1 MHMPFM
7 VCYYYRMA
15 TSARELY
22 QQAMELEDEER
33 ASLAGL
39 LLESLDTEVEE
50 GVEAAWL
57 EEIER
62 RMAALD
68 SGDAKLVPWEDV
80 RNRLL
85 KRLDAAENS

>member
-1 MHMPFM
+1 
-7 VCYYYRMA
+7 MA
-15 TSARELY
+15 TSARKLY
-22 QQAMELEDEER
+22 LLAMELEEEER

-39 LLESLDTEVEE
+39 LLDSLDTEVEE

-62 RMAALD
+62 RMAELD
-68 SGDAKLVPWEDV
+68 SGDAELIPWDEV
-80 RNRLL
+80 RDRLL

>member
-1 MHMPFM
+1 
-7 VCYYYRMA
+7 
-15 TSARELY
+15 
-22 QQAMELEDEER
+22 MELEDEER
-33 ASLAGL
+33 ASLVGL
-39 LLESLDTEVEE
+39 LLESLDTEVED

-57 EEIER
+57 VEAER

-85 KRLDAAENS
+85 QRLDATENS

>member
-1 MHMPFM
+1 
-7 VCYYYRMA
+7 MA
-15 TSARELY
+15 TSASELFK
-22 QQAMELEDEER
+22 QAMELEDEER

-39 LLESLDTEVEE
+39 LLESLDTEVED

-57 EEIER
+57 VEAER

-85 KRLDAAENS
+85 HRLDAAEKS

>member
-1 MHMPFM
+1 
-7 VCYYYRMA
+7 MA
-15 TSARELY
+15 TSASELFK
-22 QQAMELEDEER
+22 QAMELEDEER
-33 ASLAGL
+33 ASLVGL
-39 LLESLDTEVEE
+39 LLESLDTEVED

-57 EEIER
+57 VEAER

-85 KRLDAAENS
+85 QGLDATENS

>member
-1 MHMPFM
+1 
-7 VCYYYRMA
+7 MA

-22 QQAMELEDEER
+22 QQAMELGDEER

-39 LLESLDTEVEE
+39 LLESLDTEVED

-62 RMAALD
+62 RMVALD
-68 SGDAKLVPWEDV
+68 SGDAKLVSWEDV
-80 RNRLL
+80 RNQLL

>member
-1 MHMPFM
+1 MA
-7 VCYYYRMA
+7 CYYECMA
-15 TSARELY
+15 TSVRELY
-22 QQAMELEDEER
+22 QQAMGLEDEER

-57 EEIER
+57 VEIER

-85 KRLDAAENS
+85 KRLDAAENG

>member
-1 MHMPFM
+1 
-7 VCYYYRMA
+7 MA

-62 RMAALD
+62 RMVALD

-80 RNRLL
+80 RNQLL

>member
-1 MHMPFM
+1 M
-7 VCYYYRMA
+7 VCYYERMA
-15 TSARELY
+15 TSASELY

>member
-1 MHMPFM
+1 
-7 VCYYYRMA
+7 
-15 TSARELY
+15 
-22 QQAMELEDEER
+22 MELGDEER

-39 LLESLDTEVEE
+39 LLESLDTEVED

-62 RMAALD
+62 RMVALD
-68 SGDAKLVPWEDV
+68 SGDAKLVSWEDV
-80 RNRLL
+80 RNQLL

>member
-1 MHMPFM
+1 
-7 VCYYYRMA
+7 MA
-15 TSARELY
+15 TSANELFK
-22 QQAMELEDEER
+22 QAMELKDEER

-39 LLESLDTEVEE
+39 LLESLDTEVED

-57 EEIER
+57 AEAER

-80 RNRLL
+80 RDRLL
-85 KRLDAAENS
+85 QRLDAVENS

>member
-1 MHMPFM
+1 
-7 VCYYYRMA
+7 MA

-22 QQAMELEDEER
+22 KQAMELEDEER

-57 EEIER
+57 AEAER

-68 SGDAKLVPWEDV
+68 SGDAKLIPWEDV
-80 RNRLL
+80 RNQLFQ
-85 KRLDAAENS
+85 RLDAAENS

>member
-1 MHMPFM
+1 
-7 VCYYYRMA
+7 MA

-22 QQAMELEDEER
+22 KQAMELEDEER

-57 EEIER
+57 AEAER

-68 SGDAKLVPWEDV
+68 SGDAKLIPWEDV

-85 KRLDAAENS
+85 QRLDAAENS

>member
-1 MHMPFM
+1 
-7 VCYYYRMA
+7 MA
-15 TSARELY
+15 TSASELFK
-22 QQAMELEDEER
+22 QAMELEDEER
-33 ASLAGL
+33 ASLVGL
-39 LLESLDTEVEE
+39 LLESLDTEVED

-57 EEIER
+57 VEAER

-85 KRLDAAENS
+85 QRLDATENS

>member
-1 MHMPFM
+1 
-7 VCYYYRMA
+7 MA
-15 TSARELY
+15 SSASELFK
-22 QQAMELEDEER
+22 QAMELEDEER
-33 ASLAGL
+33 ASLVGL

-57 EEIER
+57 VEAER

-68 SGDAKLVPWEDV
+68 SGDAKLVPWEDI

-85 KRLDAAENS
+85 QRLDATENS

>member
-1 MHMPFM
+1 
-7 VCYYYRMA
+7 MA

-22 QQAMELEDEER
+22 QQAMELEEKER

-57 EEIER
+57 AEIER

-80 RNRLL
+80 RNQLL
-85 KRLDAAENS
+85 QKLDAAENS

>member
-1 MHMPFM
+1 M
-7 VCYYYRMA
+7 V
-15 TSARELY
+15 TSADELFK
-22 QQAMELEDEER
+22 QAMELEDEER

-57 EEIER
+57 AEAER

-80 RNRLL
+80 RNQLL
-85 KRLDAAENS
+85 QRLDATENS

>member
-1 MHMPFM
+1 
-7 VCYYYRMA
+7 MA
-15 TSARELY
+15 TSTRELY
-22 QQAMELEDEER
+22 QLAMELKDEER

-39 LLESLDTEVEE
+39 LLESLDTEVET

-62 RMAALD
+62 RMVALD

-80 RNRLL
+80 RNQLL

>member
-1 MHMPFM
+1 
-7 VCYYYRMA
+7 MA

-22 QQAMELEDEER
+22 LQAMELEDKER

-57 EEIER
+57 EEIEC

-68 SGDAKLVPWEDV
+68 SGDAKLVPWEDI
-80 RNRLL
+80 RNQLL
-85 KRLDAAENS
+85 AACLLPVPLRKN